1 MIGAIHLRMVSPGS
15 KPLDQMLDDVL
26 EYSGVELVSNE
37 LSVTRTKYQ
46 VGITQ
51 HCEVPRDRS
60 PARREFFGD
69 LTRSSRSTAKHFEN
83 LSSGWISQRSE
94 NVIHTV

>member
-1 MIGAIHLRMVSPGS
+1 MVSPGS

-37 LSVTRTKYQ
+37 LSISRAEYQ
-46 VGITQ
+46 VGVTQ
-51 HCEVPRDRS
+51 HGEVPRYGR

-69 LTRSSRSTAKHFEN
+69 LSRGPRSIAKHFEN
-83 LSSGWISQRSE
+83 FSSGGIGQRSE
-94 NVIHTV
+94 NVIHTVS